1 MKSHII
7 LFPFL
12 SITAFS
18 ISASAQAVRL
28 TFDPNQIDYGAFE
41 TTVAEIELTLER
53 TGGSIASN
61 DFAELDGIASDNYSI
76 GGTSVTPHSPIGFS
90 ILTSGGA
97 AKIDGTALDVGGGGI
112 DSGESITFVFDTS
125 IVISE
130 FDFADI
136 GASEFASVTIAGST
150 QTFGNSIGDSH
161 SGNFSLNQG
170 QALEFGFAAANGADY
185 DVQGFTFTIVPEP
198 QTYALL
204 AGSIALAFAMLR
216 RRK

>member
-1 MKSHII
+1 MKSRII

-41 TTVAEIELTLER
+41 TTVAEIELTLAR
-53 TGGSIASN
+53 INGAIASN
-61 DFAELDGIASDNYSI
+61 DFAELDGLASDNYSI
-76 GGTSVTPHSPIGFS
+76 GGTSAPARPPVRFS
-90 ILTSGGA
+90 ITTTGGSA
-97 AKIDGTALDVGGGGI
+97 RIDGTSLDVGGGGI
-112 DSGESITFVFDTS
+112 DSGESIRFVFDTN

-130 FDFADI
+130 FDFVDI
-136 GASEFASVTIAGST
+136 GAAEVASVTIAGST
-150 QTFGNSIGDSH
+150 HTFGDSDGDAH
-161 SGNFSLNQG
+161 SGHFSLNQG
-170 QALEFGFAAANGADY
+170 QPLEFGFAAANGADY
-185 DVQGFTFTIVPEP
+185 DVQGFTFTIIPEP

-204 AGSIALAFAMLR
+204 AGSCALALAMLR